1 MKTLSLPKFSNKD
14 PKKFFKVLNTRVN
27 KYFKKKNT
35 HKKGNWSLYY
45 KAIILFLTF
54 LFPYFIIMF
63 FQPNQWISLLL
74 ITLTGIGMAGVGMNI
89 MHDGNHGSFSTK
101 KWINKL
107 MGSSIYIL
115 AGNAYNWQIQ
125 HNVLHHTYTNI
136 HGHDEDLA
144 AGRILRFSKHSKWFP
159 YHKYQHFYSFLLYG
173 LMTINWAITGDFFQ
187 TLRYLKRKLSFKKF
201 VSPKKQWMNLVF
213 TKLIYFIIWIVLP
226 IIFLD
231 LAWWKILIGFFI
243 MHYVAGVI
251 LSTIFQLAHVVE
263 NVDMPIPSFGGNMKN
278 TWAIHQLFTTTNF
291 STNNKLMNWFSGGLN
306 FQVEHHLFPRISHIH
321 YKKISKIVKDTAL
334 EFNLP
339 YNEFRTTRD
348 AIKSHFNFLK
358 LMGTKP
364 AI

>member
-1 MKTLSLPKFSNKD
+1 MKTFSLPKFSNKD
-14 PKKFFKVLNTRVN
+14 PKNFFKVLNIRVN
-27 KYFKKKNT
+27 DYFKKNKTN
-35 HKKGNWSLYY
+35 KKGNWRLYY

-54 LFPYFIIMF
+54 LLPYFIIMY
-63 FQPNQWISLLL
+63 FQPNQWVSLLL

-101 KWINKL
+101 KWVNKL

-173 LMTINWAITGDFFQ
+173 LMTINWAITGDFLQ

-201 VSPKKQWMNLVF
+201 VSPKKQWMNLVL

-263 NVDMPIPSFGGNMKN
+263 NVDMPTPSFGGNMKN
-278 TWAIHQLFTTTNF
+278 TWAIHQLFTTSNF

-306 FQVEHHLFPRISHIH
+306 FQ
-321 YKKISKIVKDTAL
+321 
-334 EFNLP
+334 
-339 YNEFRTTRD
+339 
-348 AIKSHFNFLK
+348 
-358 LMGTKP
+358 
-364 AI
+364 

>member
-1 MKTLSLPKFSNKD
+1 MKTFSLPKFSNKD
-14 PKKFFKVLNTRVN
+14 TKNFFKVLNIRVN
-27 KYFKKKNT
+27 DYFKKNKTN
-35 HKKGNWSLYY
+35 KKGNWRLYY
-45 KAIILFLTF
+45 NAIILFLTF
-54 LFPYFIIMF
+54 LLPYFIIMY
-63 FQPNQWISLLL
+63 FQPNQWVSLLL

-101 KWINKL
+101 KWVNKL

-173 LMTINWAITGDFFQ
+173 LMTINWAITGDFLQ

-201 VSPKKQWMNLVF
+201 VSPKKQWMNLVL

-263 NVDMPIPSFGGNMKN
+263 NVDMPTPSFGGNMKN
-278 TWAIHQLFTTTNF
+278 TWAIHQLFTTSNF

-321 YKKISKIVKDTAL
+321 YKKISKIVKGTAL

-339 YNEFRTTRD
+339 YNEYKTTRD